1 MIRSALEEHEKPGEN
16 LLIFFVPPRGGR
28 QQPQPTT
35 ALRAVENVDCLSSA
49 SPTPASR
56 PARKSMFAPFGGV
69 GQGEAHLL
77 QPGQMHITCHGY
89 TARRASRDLAMD
101 GESENKVGRG
111 YQDQEREGGR
121 RVPPSKT
128 TVSQQVARRK
138 GLISLP
144 LTTDRVM
151 RSPSAC
157 SSTAVQTK
165 DARKETEPTSQGRLD
180 KQMPL
185 RTPGNL
191 REPGRASGARYGG
204 QQGTGSRGRI
214 GDSRDSP

>member
-1 MIRSALEEHEKPGEN
+1 MTRSALEEHEKPGEN
-16 LLIFFVPPRGGR
+16 LLIFFLPPRGGR

-101 GESENKVGRG
+101 GESEKRWGG
-111 YQDQEREGGR
+111 AYQDQEREGGR
-121 RVPPSKT
+121 RGPPLIATLAQKVAHSGKWRRITVTSKCARIDSFGSRSSPRALPQRPGLAATDRRASSTVAFVRCGHSPPVRMRET
-128 TVSQQVARRK
+128 TV
-138 GLISLP
+138 
-144 LTTDRVM
+144 
-151 RSPSAC
+151 
-157 SSTAVQTK
+157 
-165 DARKETEPTSQGRLD
+165 GRPA
-180 KQMPL
+180 KRP
-185 RTPGNL
+185 RH
-191 REPGRASGARYGG
+191 
-204 QQGTGSRGRI
+204 
-214 GDSRDSP
+214 